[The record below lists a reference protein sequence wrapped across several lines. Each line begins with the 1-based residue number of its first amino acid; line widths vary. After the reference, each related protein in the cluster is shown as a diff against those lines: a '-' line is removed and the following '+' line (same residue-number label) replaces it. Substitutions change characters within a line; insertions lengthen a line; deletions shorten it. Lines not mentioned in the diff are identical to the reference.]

1 MPLRC
6 RRAEQRCCGL
16 LSLCLSKRVQ
26 PAERTS
32 QAIEIARITCIFFVM
47 YVHVVSG
54 SSGFPVTGQFSAD
67 DVLYRVFATTLG
79 QASVPLLTVL
89 SGWLAYSTTKAYPE
103 MLRGKVGRLV
113 FPLIL
118 WNAAM
123 LFLMVAHELAGGRE
137 DLPRTL
143 GDWFTALLGIGGKP
157 ANIPLGFLRDLFLT
171 FAIFPLLRWIVDKW
185 GPFAV
190 LLAFAFTIIVPVTP
204 VLQRTMIVAFFTL
217 GLWLRSAEI
226 SKINS
231 RTICLCAIWAIASLS
246 CEFWSIAK
254 MEPASTSRLVIVA
267 DRVAIAGIM
276 WALCYRIA
284 GTSFAQS
291 MARISP
297 IAFFL
302 FCAHFPLFRIF
313 AVPLQPIF
321 GELGEPL
328 FPIYFMIQPIIGLI
342 ACFLIAKLVQPYV
355 GLQKILN
362 GGRPIR
368 LGNSGAGSTRSESVS
383 P

>member
-1 MPLRC
+1 
-6 RRAEQRCCGL
+6 
-16 LSLCLSKRVQ
+16 
-26 PAERTS
+26 
-32 QAIEIARITCIFFVM
+32 M

-67 DVLYRVFATTLG
+67 DVLFRVFATTLG

-113 FPLIL
+113 VPLIL
-118 WNAAM
+118 WNAVM
-123 LFLMVAHELAGGRE
+123 LLLMVAHELAGGRE

-143 GDWFTALLGIGGKP
+143 RDWFTALSGIGGKP

-190 LLAFAFTIIVPVTP
+190 LLAFAFTIIVPTTP
-204 VLQRTMIVAFFTL
+204 VLQRTMILAFFTL
-217 GLWLRSAEI
+217 GLWLRSVEI

-231 RTICLCAIWAIASLS
+231 KTVALCAIWAVTSLS
-246 CEFWSIAK
+246 YEFWSLATT
-254 MEPASTSRLVIVA
+254 EPAATSRLVLVA

-284 GTSFAQS
+284 GTSLGQNLTK
-291 MARISP
+291 ISP

-302 FCAHFPLFRIF
+302 FCVHFPLFRVL

-328 FPIYFMIQPIIGLI
+328 FPIYFMIQPILGLI
-342 ACFLIAKLVQPYV
+342 ACFLIAKVVQPYV
-355 GLQKILN
+355 SLQKILN
-362 GGRPIR
+362 GGRPMT
-368 LGNSGAGSTRSESVS
+368 LGNSRTGSKRSEPVS